1 MLNEADLSTDPS
13 FDQVVASFEN
23 ELKLQSPQLDS
34 LGIYMDNAKKC
45 LILSDIYVKMQF
57 RGTGVGS
64 KVMHLIT
71 KFADDHKLPIVLIPD
86 SDNEHDVERL
96 IEFYETFG
104 FLVNKGIHAHPLLQE
119 PDAVSMYRLP
129 SPPRSE
135 QTLINKERLKK
146 AFVYF
151 IKELHLPKNKI
162 KLAFGVLNGNDQ
174 GKLKVKGIKKP
185 YKVTEFK
192 ILMRDN
198 NPQSE
203 DAQLRTLAHEIWHV
217 KQINDGHLN
226 TYENEWKGVKYPEAK
241 TEVEEHALPWEID
254 ARQHSEELAKSFN
267 VYMREKYAAKHYT
280 KIK

>member
-1 MLNEADLSTDPS
+1 MLKEADLPNESA

-23 ELKLQSPQLDS
+23 ELKLQFPQLDS
-34 LGIYMDNAKKC
+34 LGIYMDNIKKC
-45 LILSDIYVKMQF
+45 LILSDIYIKERF

-86 SDNEHDVERL
+86 SEKEEDAERL

-104 FLVNKGIHAHPLLQE
+104 FLVNKDKNINAMLQE
-119 PDAVSMYRLP
+119 PDTLSMYRLP
-129 SPPRSE
+129 RAPHSE
-135 QTLINKERLKK
+135 QTLISKERLKK

-151 IKELHLPKNKI
+151 IKDLHLPKNKI
-162 KLAFGVLNGNDQ
+162 KLAFGTLDGNDQ

-192 ILMRDN
+192 IIMRDN

-203 DAQLRTLAHEIWHV
+203 DAQLRTLAHEIWHI
-217 KQINDGHLN
+217 KQITDGYFN

-241 TEVEEHALPWEID
+241 TDVEEHALPWEID
-254 ARQHSEELAKSFN
+254 ARQNSERLAKEFN
-267 VYMREKYAAKHYT
+267 VYMREKYASKQY
-280 KIK
+280 IKVK